1 MEAVRAS
8 EERYQREK
16 IERQTEIE
24 NAFTV
29 LTLDQVRHARGER
42 LLKALAEAVFSILTQ
57 SANQSE
63 PEGAALHGETNI
75 SRQASDTTHTAT

>member
-16 IERQTEIE
+16 FERQTEIE

-29 LTLDQVRHARGER
+29 LALDQLRHERGER
-42 LLKALAEAVFSILTQ
+42 LLAALAEAVFSILTQ

-63 PEGAALHGETNI
+63 PGAMALHGETNI
-75 SRQASDTTHTAT
+75 SRQASDTTQTAT